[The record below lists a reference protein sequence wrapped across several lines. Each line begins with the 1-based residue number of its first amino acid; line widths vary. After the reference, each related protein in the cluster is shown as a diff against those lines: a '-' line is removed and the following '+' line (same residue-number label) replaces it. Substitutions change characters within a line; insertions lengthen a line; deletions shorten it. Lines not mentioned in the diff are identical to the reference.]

1 MHIND
6 KNISL
11 DEKER
16 ENIKTRRILD
26 FSANEDSDSDS
37 DSDSRSLAPSGKERR
52 LVLSPFG
59 AVKASLRPNRHW
71 CGTRISS
78 LEIYKSVCG
87 EKPARRVVLPI
98 NRPILGAR

>member
-6 KNISL
+6 KNTSL

-26 FSANEDSDSDS
+26 FSANEDS

-59 AVKASLRPNRHW
+59 AVKASLRPNRRR